1 MNKKTFVIS
10 LVILLCVGI
19 FLALILP
26 TISKVEPAESISIS
40 ESTPQESESESE
52 SSVSE
57 SKDSASSS
65 SEAEITESQINA
77 QKDIIYENALRSS
90 HTAVVCNYV
99 GKVTSDGLEYHKF
112 TYIETVYGNADA
124 EDIYVDT
131 YDELFLKLIEGEKY
145 LLTLKKEDAVYHTV
159 NVYEIV
165 QGFQFSKIEYPVSNF
180 DFKMRESTDDNPG
193 TYGALVTISGLK
205 TDEDLINY
213 VKELASEL
221 GYDEYDTYY
230 KPNIFYGENLETVLL
245 NCDFVIKVKIDS
257 TDNYDVNGQDAT
269 RSYTRNGVTILN
281 VLRGEGDVDIGAYLN
296 TKKGAVEVGKE
307 YIIAVAPAISAT
319 NSFGF
324 MQCAE
329 NGIIPVY
336 ETEKLNEVFE
346 ILGISQENLQPHIS
360 PRITNAVEKIE
371 VSYEGLNKEKSLE
384 RLHDEFIKDSF
395 AAVSVVALENE
406 EGSGHPFEFMY
417 VEDIYS
423 ETGFGFEETIYIE
436 YDDSIKDAPVDRT
449 QYLLVIHKTDKTYLD
464 KEVYKCTLAVPYE
477 DFYNI
482 GEFTFTHTL
491 KDSGEE
497 VTLKIKDELW
507 STKFI
512 FVFQYLALKYGIK
525 G

>member
-1 MNKKTFVIS
+1 MNKKTIVIS

-40 ESTPQESESESE
+40 ESTPQESESEIPVSTSQPENSKTNSE
-52 SSVSE
+52 SEATQSQKSAQQDYIYRYAVS
-57 SKDSASSS
+57 
-65 SEAEITESQINA
+65 Q
-77 QKDIIYENALRSS
+77 S
-90 HTAVVCNYV
+90 HTAVVCNYL
-99 GKVTSDGLEYHKF
+99 GEVTVDGLNYHKF
-112 TYIETVYGNADA
+112 SYIETVYGNAGA

-205 TDEDLINY
+205 TDEDLIDY
-213 VKELASEL
+213 IKEIINER
-221 GYDEYDTYY
+221 GCDEYDRRYE
-230 KPNIFYGENLETVLL
+230 PNIFSGESLETVLL
-245 NCDFVIKVKIDS
+245 NCDFVLRVKINS

-269 RSYTRNGVTILN
+269 RSYTRNGVSILN

-296 TKKGAVEVGKE
+296 TKKGVVEVGKE
-307 YIIAVAPAISAT
+307 YIIAVAPAISAA

-329 NGIIPVY
+329 NGIIPVDD
-336 ETEKLNEVFE
+336 TEKLNEVFE

-360 PRITNAVEKIE
+360 PRMQNAVNKVE
-371 VSYEGLNKEKSLE
+371 VSYEGLDKEESLM
-384 RLHDEFIKDSF
+384 RLYDEFIKDSF
-395 AAVSVVALENE
+395 AAVSVAALENE
-406 EGSGHPFEFMY
+406 EGNGHPFEFMY
-417 VEDIYS
+417 IEDIYG
-423 ETGFGFEETIYIE
+423 ETGFGFEETVYIE
-436 YDDSIKDAPVDRT
+436 YDEAIKDSPVDRT
-449 QYLLVIHKTDKTYLD
+449 QYLLVIYKTDKTYLD

-482 GEFTFTHTL
+482 GEFSFSHIL
-491 KDSGEE
+491 KSSGEE

-507 STKFI
+507 STDFI
-512 FVFQYLALKYGIK
+512 YVFNYLALKYGIK